1 MTLTFETP
9 NFNHAAVI
17 NAANRADG
25 TQVCEQSFGNLF
37 CWSACA
43 KAEVAIF
50 GDSFVARWGSRYAAP
65 IGPQKRALIEQLLA
79 DGVTRL
85 ICIDDRY
92 KDWLEA
98 EFPGKFS
105 FREKRDSA
113 DYIYERAR
121 LAALSGKKLAAK
133 RNHINYFEQ
142 QHQWEVRPLTAEN
155 LAEVAAFNDW
165 WCMQNHGVQDPSL
178 LREGCAV
185 RRGLEYFEQLGYQG
199 LVLYAEGKVCA
210 FTYGERTSEDSF
222 CVHVEKADA
231 DLRGAYPMINRE
243 LAKSLPEQV
252 LWLNREDDTGDEGLR
267 KAKLSY
273 RPDLLLMKY
282 EAEVIK

>member
-1 MTLTFETP
+1 MILNFETP
-9 NFNHAAVI
+9 NFSHAAVI
-17 NAANRADG
+17 NAANRADQ
-25 TQVCEQSFGNLF
+25 TRACEQSFGNLF
-37 CWSACA
+37 CWATCA
-43 KAEVAIF
+43 KAEVAVVE
-50 GDSFVARWGSRYAAP
+50 DSFVARWGNRYAAP
-65 IGPQKRALIEQLLA
+65 IGPQKKALIEQLLA
-79 DGVTRL
+79 EGVTRL
-85 ICIDDRY
+85 ISIDDRY
-92 KDWLEA
+92 KEWLER
-98 EFPGKFS
+98 EFPGKFT

-121 LAALSGKKLAAK
+121 LASLSGKKLAAK

-155 LAEVAAFNDW
+155 MEAVRAFNEW

-185 RRGLEYFEQLGYQG
+185 RRGLEYFDPLGYQG
-199 LVLYAEGKVCA
+199 LVLYADGAICA
-210 FTYGERTSEDSF
+210 FTYGEQTSADSF